1 MASAAVL
8 FDFDGVV
15 IESRRAITG
24 CLNQALTD
32 NGYAAR
38 PLAELV
44 PMIGPPLA
52 AAFAELTN
60 EARDS
65 TPVARLVAS
74 YRHHYA
80 TASLRD
86 TELIPGIKDA
96 LRDLEQDWPL
106 ALATSK
112 SSAFVRP
119 LLNHFDIEDIFTV
132 VCAPAMTTVHESKGE
147 TIRRALA
154 ELGRPAAAVMIGDR
168 SHDVVGA
175 EENGIASIGVMWGI
189 GTVNELTSAGASA
202 IIDDPAQ
209 LVGAISAA
217 LNL

>member
-1 MASAAVL
+1 MATAAVL
-8 FDFDGVV
+8 LDFDGVI

-24 CLNQALTD
+24 CLNRALID
-32 NGYAAR
+32 NGYAER
-38 PLAELV
+38 TLAELV

-65 TPVARLVAS
+65 NSVARLVAS

-86 TELIPGIKDA
+86 TDLIPGMKDA
-96 LRDLEQDWPL
+96 LRELARAWPL

-119 LLNHFDIEDIFTV
+119 LLNHFEIEESFTV

-147 TIRRALA
+147 TIGRALQ
-154 ELGRPAAAVMIGDR
+154 ELGWPEAAVMIGDR
-168 SHDVVGA
+168 EHDVIGA
-175 EENGIASIGVMWGI
+175 QENGIGSIGVTWGI
-189 GTVNELTSAGASA
+189 GTEDELAQAGAGS
-202 IIDDPAQ
+202 IIDTPAQ
-209 LVGAISAA
+209 LVAAVRAA
-217 LNL
+217 LRG